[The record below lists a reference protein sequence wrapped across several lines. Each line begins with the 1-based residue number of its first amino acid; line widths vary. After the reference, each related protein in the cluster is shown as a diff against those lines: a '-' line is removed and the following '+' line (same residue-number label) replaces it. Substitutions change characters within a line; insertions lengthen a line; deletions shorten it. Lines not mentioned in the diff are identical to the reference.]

1 MTVGVGLR
9 RLVHVLLVKE
19 TKLSY
24 ISMKNIFM
32 FIIAALYFLLP
43 ESIAA
48 ESFIN
53 EKNLPVPN
61 YAKNINRLNLGRD
74 SFSQVDFW
82 IDLGYKSENIMQFY
96 EEFFVPRGWK
106 ICAKNGESLEQD
118 TFLDSRGVEIS
129 QQMKYFL
136 APQEERLI
144 VIGIRR
150 VVESSTSNDKDSHQ
164 NVSIMVYKNHIPK
177 ILNALS
183 LVCD

>member
-1 MTVGVGLR
+1 
-9 RLVHVLLVKE
+9 
-19 TKLSY
+19 
-24 ISMKNIFM
+24 M
-32 FIIAALYFLLP
+32 FR
-43 ESIAA
+43 EDG
-48 ESFIN
+48 
-53 EKNLPVPN
+53 K
-61 YAKNINRLNLGRD
+61 
-74 SFSQVDFW
+74 
-82 IDLGYKSENIMQFY
+82 
-96 EEFFVPRGWK
+96 FVPKMVNLLSKTPSWTH
-106 ICAKNGESLEQD
+106 E
-118 TFLDSRGVEIS
+118 GVEIS